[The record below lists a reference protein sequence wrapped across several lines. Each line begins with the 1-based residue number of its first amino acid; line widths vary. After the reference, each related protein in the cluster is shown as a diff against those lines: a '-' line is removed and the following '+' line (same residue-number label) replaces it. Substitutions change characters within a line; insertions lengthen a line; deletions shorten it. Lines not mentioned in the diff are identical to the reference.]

1 MFFQIV
7 AGSGKSTLIRL
18 LLRLFE
24 AEGDIEIDGQ
34 KIKNVTQNSLRT
46 EIGLVPQDITLFNE
60 SIRANLEYAKQGA
73 SMEEIIRATTLAEI
87 HEKILTFSDG
97 YDTVVGE
104 RGLKLSG
111 GEKQRI
117 AIARMILK
125 NPKIILMDEA
135 TSALD
140 SATEKSIQA
149 CLKKLSLNQTTLI
162 VAHRLSTIVDADI
175 IIVLKNGEI
184 IEKGCHY
191 GLLKQ
196 NGTYKNLW
204 HQQSN
209 KQEDLGTRKLL

>member
-1 MFFQIV
+1 M
-7 AGSGKSTLIRL
+7 

-46 EIGLVPQDITLFNE
+46 EIGLVPQDVTLFNE
-60 SIRANLEYAKQGA
+60 SIKANLEYAKQGA
-73 SMEEIIRATTLAEI
+73 SMKEIITATTMAEI
-87 HEKILTFSDG
+87 HEKILTFTDG

-149 CLKKLSLNQTTLI
+149 CFKKLSMNRTSLI
-162 VAHRLSTIVDADI
+162 VAHRLSTIMDADL

-184 IEKGCHY
+184 IEKGCHNE
-191 GLLKQ
+191 LLEQ
-196 NGTYKNLW
+196 NGIYKNLW
-204 HQQSN
+204 SQQSN
-209 KQEDLGTRKLL
+209 KPSFLSENDAGSRKLL